1 MKPRK
6 TFFSP
11 PRQWLLAHHRS
22 RRSFAGWPV
31 AVRGMVW
38 MVLGGMLFSLLNTI
52 ARELTLHLDVYQ
64 SQFLRYL
71 FGLIFILPWVW
82 RDGWRARA

>member
-1 MKPRK
+1 
-6 TFFSP
+6 
-11 PRQWLLAHHRS
+11 
-22 RRSFAGWPV
+22 
-31 AVRGMVW
+31 
-38 MVLGGMLFSLLNTI
+38 MVLGGLLFSLLNTI

-82 RDGWRARA
+82 RDGWRRNPTSRGRCRRTRVPLPPKPREMLPC